1 MNKNNVFISF
11 LPQKKHPHYKSKPE
25 MNLPITKSASS
36 FDENHKFLKE
46 FLSKNKN
53 NSNLLTTPSNQNH
66 NPNHIFSK
74 SKVENS
80 TKGYLASG
88 LKTEYQS
95 EVQSSILSKSPNHC
109 VIQINIHREKIR
121 FNIDCSN
128 KTSEWLVDL
137 LISKIREFEKQ
148 NRKENSMKPVI
159 GFANRTGF
167 ILIDY
172 LLTLKNFKMDF
183 LENMIMV
190 FNPIFADVH
199 FLKSNNSRQSLKNFE
214 FLRLIGSGGFSKV
227 FLGKKKKKNILCN
240 GN

>member
-1 MNKNNVFISF
+1 MNKNNVLFSF

-25 MNLPITKSASS
+25 MILPTKSASS

-46 FLSKNKN
+46 FLSKNKQ
-53 NSNLLTTPSNQNH
+53 NSNILAKPSNQNH

-74 SKVENS
+74 SKAENS
-80 TKGYLASG
+80 CKGYLTSG
-88 LKTEYQS
+88 FKTEYQS
-95 EVQSSILSKSPNHC
+95 EVPSIISKIPNHC

-121 FNIDCSN
+121 FNIDCSD
-128 KTSEWLVDL
+128 KTSEWLVAL
-137 LISKIREFEKQ
+137 LIEKIREFEKQ
-148 NRKENSMKPVI
+148 NKKENTMKPLI
-159 GFANRTGF
+159 GFANTTGF

-190 FNPIFADVH
+190 FDPIFADVN
-199 FLKSNNSRQSLKNFE
+199 FLKSTHSRQSLKNFQ

-227 FLGKKKKKNILCN
+227 FLGKTKLTF
-240 GN
+240 